1 MKKIKI
7 FIIIAILIPCKWA
20 NAITINASISVTPN
34 SVVKGNS
41 GRSVLTISSD
51 KRLSASEGTFDCG
64 ALGNL
69 DLGWSA
75 SSVQDATNTKTFII
89 NWTAKNAGNHTCKV
103 IGLKAGS
110 FDDLDSGMVSINV
123 SDKTVSVIENTSSN
137 SNNNKSNSANQNKKS
152 NSGTTADKKEYDSD
166 NTLKSLEVENY
177 KINPNF
183 NKDTTEY
190 KLEVDESVEK
200 VNIKASANSDKA
212 EVIGIGEKN
221 LTQGENTIEIKVIA
235 ENGNEKIYKVLITV
249 KDQHPITIRVNG
261 KNYTVVKKN
270 NNILEKPENYE
281 EEKIK
286 IEDQDVISYINKTTN
301 TRLIIL
307 KDENNKPNYYIYNE
321 KTKKCSLYRTITI
334 GSVTLQ
340 LIDSPIKLKYYKK
353 YQINLKNEKVDIYK
367 IKESH
372 KVGLIYGTNIK
383 TGNTGYYVYDQNE
396 ETLSKYYDEEVK
408 VINNEFLDFKNKAM
422 IFMGVVSGI
431 VIVTITISLCK
442 EIRKKKKRIK

>member
-1 MKKIKI
+1 MKRINYLFLSIFTLLIANKSVYAGSISIWASANSVTVGSTVNISVNAKGVFGKYSIKTSD
-7 FIIIAILIPCKWA
+7 ASILSGPSSGDVDDGDTA
-20 NAITINASISVTPN
+20 VYTFNAKSAGEVTITIVPEDMADFDTEKEYTQSKSVTIR
-34 SVVKGNS
+34 VVNK
-41 GRSVLTISSD
+41 
-51 KRLSASEGTFDCG
+51 
-64 ALGNL
+64 
-69 DLGWSA
+69 
-75 SSVQDATNTKTFII
+75 TN
-89 NWTAKNAGNHTCKV
+89 N
-103 IGLKAGS
+103 
-110 FDDLDSGMVSINV
+110 
-123 SDKTVSVIENTSSN
+123 N
-137 SNNNKSNSANQNKKS
+137 SNNNSSKQNSTN
-152 NSGTTADKKEYDSD
+152 GTTAEKKEYNSD

-183 NKDTTEY
+183 NKDTTDY
-190 KLEVDESVEK
+190 KLEVDETVEK

-212 EVIGIGEKN
+212 EVTGVGERN
-221 LTQGENTIEIKVIA
+221 LTQGENTIEVKVIA

-270 NNILEKPENYE
+270 NNILEKPEGFE
-281 EEKIK
+281 EETIK
-286 IEDQDVISYINKTTN
+286 IEDQDVISYINKATN

-321 KTKKCSLYRTITI
+321 KTKKCSLYKTITI

-383 TGNTGYYVYDQNE
+383 SGNTGYYVYDQNE